1 MLVADGVAQLEGS
14 ASDVFGG
21 ETHEAVELD
30 DHHLVHLHIDH
41 QCPMSL
47 GIIVEYVAIGEPLS
61 ACKRNGIL
69 LTTIALGHQAA
80 LLCRPLIE

>member
-1 MLVADGVAQLEGS
+1 
-14 ASDVFGG
+14 
-21 ETHEAVELD
+21 
-30 DHHLVHLHIDH
+30 
-41 QCPMSL
+41 MSL

-80 LLCRPLIE
+80 LLC